1 MAVPRT
7 ASGEV
12 IDIGPL
18 RGALDRSKVAAAA
31 LVKTA
36 SLEVVRLVV
45 PAGKD
50 IANHTAPGEVTV
62 QCLEGAVDF
71 TADGRT
77 HRLTAGR
84 LIYLA
89 AGALH
94 ALHGVVDA
102 SVLVTIVRCDPGGR
116 DAG

>member
-1 MAVPRT
+1 MAIPDT
-7 ASGEV
+7 DPGEV
-12 IDIGPL
+12 IDVAPL
-18 RGALDRSKVAAAA
+18 GDALDRSRICAHK

-50 IANHTAPGEVTV
+50 IAGHTAPGEVTV

-71 TADGRT
+71 TLAGRT

-84 LIYLA
+84 LVHMA
-89 AGALH
+89 AGTVH
-94 ALHGVVDA
+94 ALHGVEDA
-102 SVLVTIVRCDPGGR
+102 SVLVTVVRCDRGGA
-116 DAG
+116 DGG